1 MAPRSLG
8 PESWDDLF
16 DFLDPDRRGASGPDR
31 DRTAE
36 ARLSQI
42 VRKLVLFFAGRQCA
56 DADDLA
62 METVLRVAAR
72 CRDVDVSGFPDR
84 AGYFYG
90 VARNLLHESYRSAS
104 RESTALQSLRRELL
118 RLPPPDPDAWGE
130 QEAVER
136 CLDRCLAGLPRR
148 AQRLIVRYHG
158 TEGAAKAASHRSLAD
173 EFGKSVNALR
183 IEVHRTRKALHE
195 CVVACLGPANRGD
208 AAGGLSPG
216 L

>member
-1 MAPRSLG
+1 MAPQSLG

-36 ARLSQI
+36 TRLSQI
-42 VRKLVLFFAGRQCA
+42 VRKLASFFAGRQCS

-90 VARNLLHESYRSAS
+90 VARNLFHESLRSAS
-104 RESTALQSLRRELL
+104 RESTALQSLRHELL
-118 RLPPPDPDAWGE
+118 ARPPDPGE
-130 QEAVER
+130 WEAQEAVER
-136 CLDRCLAGLPRR
+136 CLDRCLATLPRR

-158 TEGAAKAASHRSLAD
+158 TAGAAKAASHRSLAD

-195 CVVACLGPANRGD
+195 CVVACLGPADRGD
-208 AAGGLSPG
+208 TAGGLSPG

>member
-1 MAPRSLG
+1 MAPLG

-36 ARLSQI
+36 TRLSQI
-42 VRKLVLFFAGRQCA
+42 VRKLVSFFAGRQCA

-118 RLPPPDPDAWGE
+118 RLPPPDPDAWEE

-195 CVVACLGPANRGD
+195 CVVACLGPADRGD

>member
-36 ARLSQI
+36 TRLSQI
-42 VRKLVLFFAGRQCA
+42 VRKLVSFFAGRQCA

-90 VARNLLHESYRSAS
+90 VARNLFHESLRSAS
-104 RESTALQSLRRELL
+104 RESTALQSLRHELL
-118 RLPPPDPDAWGE
+118 ARPPDPGAWEE

-136 CLDRCLAGLPRR
+136 CLDRCLATLPRR
-148 AQRLIVRYHG
+148 TQRLIVRYHG
-158 TEGAAKAASHRSLAD
+158 TVGAAKAASHRSLAD

-195 CVVACLGPANRGD
+195 CVVACLGPADRGD

>member
-1 MAPRSLG
+1 MAPQSLG

-36 ARLSQI
+36 TRLSQI
-42 VRKLVLFFAGRQCA
+42 VRKLVSFFAGRQCS

-90 VARNLLHESYRSAS
+90 VARNLFHESLRSAS
-104 RESTALQSLRRELL
+104 RESTALQSLRHELL
-118 RLPPPDPDAWGE
+118 ARPPDPGAWEE

-136 CLDRCLAGLPRR
+136 CLDRCLATLPRR
-148 AQRLIVRYHG
+148 TQRLIVRYHG
-158 TEGAAKAASHRSLAD
+158 TVGAAKAASHRSLAD

-195 CVVACLGPANRGD
+195 CVVACLGPADRGD
-208 AAGGLSPG
+208 AAGGLSRG